1 MFFYFNNTTY
11 LYHKKGTIMEAKQS
25 YSILPF
31 IPAGVEMGMG
41 KYGHVLYE
49 GVTQEDAPICV
60 YAMGV
65 RTYITGLNE
74 DGPEVTSL
82 PEEDRQ
88 KKRLEIRMFIARCEN
103 ELTANYDVS
112 PNDVEDKQAFYKNVK
127 TFKSVIPIIKED
139 NKVVPAFWDSLSVQ
153 LTNSGSA
160 YISTNLRDRLIAYV
174 AAAGGYSMVA
184 PSLAAAQASGKQA
197 FYFDA
202 EDDSS
207 KDRVSLSR
215 ERNKAGAL
223 LETMLD
229 KNPNKLFYVTKL
241 ISTNPLHWKTGKNGT
256 PANVQYEHC
265 EKFLNGEGKLKNKGE
280 AISRFMTLASTKKDM
295 DDLRI
300 ECYIEDGLKL
310 GQLQV
315 QTDGSIIHVPTQ
327 TPLGKG
333 KDNLFA
339 FLKAGG
345 ESEPVYK
352 ALSAAIE
359 KEWKED

>member
-1 MFFYFNNTTY
+1 METT
-11 LYHKKGTIMEAKQS
+11 TKQS

-31 IPAGVEMGMG
+31 TPAGVEMGMG

-49 GVTQEDAPICV
+49 GVTQEDAPICI

-65 RTYITGLNE
+65 STHITGLNE

-82 PEEDRQ
+82 REEDRQ
-88 KKRLEIRMFIARCEN
+88 KKRLEIRKFLATCEN
-103 ELTANYDVS
+103 QLTANYEVS
-112 PNDVEDKQAFYKNVK
+112 PDNVEDKQEFYKNVK
-127 TFKSVIPIIKED
+127 TFKSVNPIRKD
-139 NKVVPAFWDSLSVQ
+139 GDKVLPTFWDSLTIQ
-153 LTNSGSA
+153 LTNAGSA
-160 YISTNLRDRLIAYV
+160 YLSTNIKDRLIAYV

-223 LETMLD
+223 LENLLD

-241 ISTNPLHWKTGKNGT
+241 ISNNPLHWKTGKNGT

-280 AISRFMTLASTKKDM
+280 AITRFISLASPKKDM

-300 ECYIEDGLKL
+300 ECYIQDGLKL
-310 GQLQV
+310 AQLQV
-315 QTDGSIIHVPTQ
+315 QSDGSIIHVPTQ

-333 KDNLFA
+333 TDNLFA

-352 ALSAAIE
+352 ALAAAIE
-359 KEWKED
+359 KEWRED